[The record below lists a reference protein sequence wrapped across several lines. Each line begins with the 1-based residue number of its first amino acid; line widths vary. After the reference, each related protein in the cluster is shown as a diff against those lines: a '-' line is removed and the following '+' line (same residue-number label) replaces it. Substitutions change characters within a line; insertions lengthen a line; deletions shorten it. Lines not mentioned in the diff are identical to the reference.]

1 MPRPQGLAGATFPYS
16 EFNGFNAVP
25 KAVTLPWLTAAFP
38 FAVVPVAIYNA
49 ATGGSEGR
57 KARRAARQERIRKRQ
72 AAKTARMEQR
82 QAARLSRAEQRQ
94 EARAQRKAVRQQ
106 ARLGKLAE
114 RKQLSEQLENLGA
127 VAEGQKAATAIR
139 EATTNAK
146 MRAYVENQGGEIEEG
161 AEPEEIA
168 EQAQELR
175 EEEIVDTQDALNEN
189 LEEGEEPYSYDEA
202 ENYLFDM
209 YDAESFDG
217 DDVNNYCPKT
227 AAVVMAA
234 AKSARATNKKRKG
247 NKYRGSAITTKSS
260 LSDIAHPAKMMDLN
274 SNSFSDDFDS
284 DYDLNDSDDF
294 DPLTAAAIK
303 AGGKKALKI
312 IAEKRAKQGKKTLGM
327 TPEQLEKAL
336 NPQYAQKDPTSD
348 IGKVIEAGTG
358 AYKTETAKQSADMII
373 VIVVVL
379 IVIGV
384 YIGFY
389 KK

>member
-1 MPRPQGLAGATFPYS
+1 MSRRKINLEKLANLYP
-16 EFNGFNAVP
+16 
-25 KAVTLPWLTAAFP
+25 
-38 FAVVPVAIYNA
+38 PVAIYNA

-114 RKQLSEQLENLGA
+114 RKQLSEQMENLGA
-127 VAEGQKAATAIR
+127 VAEAQKAGGAIR

-168 EQAQELR
+168 AQAEELR
-175 EEEIVDTQDALNEN
+175 EEEIVDTQDALNED

-217 DDVNNYCPKT
+217 DDVNNY
-227 AAVVMAA
+227 
-234 AKSARATNKKRKG
+234 
-247 NKYRGSAITTKSS
+247 
-260 LSDIAHPAKMMDLN
+260 
-274 SNSFSDDFDS
+274 
-284 DYDLNDSDDF
+284 
-294 DPLTAAAIK
+294 DPLTAAAVK
-303 AGGKKALKI
+303 AASKKGLEI
-312 IAEKRAKQGKKTLGM
+312 ISKKRAKQGKKTLGM
-327 TPEQLEKAL
+327 TPEELEKL
-336 NPQYAQKDPTSD
+336 LKPNYAPTKDPTTD
-348 IGKVIEAGTG
+348 IGKIVAEGKK
-358 AYKTETAKQSADMII
+358 AYIDETAETSSDYII
-373 VIVVVL
+373 VIVGVL

-384 YIGFY
+384 YIGLRNRNS
-389 KK
+389 

>member
-1 MPRPQGLAGATFPYS
+1 MSRRKINLEKLANLYP
-16 EFNGFNAVP
+16 
-25 KAVTLPWLTAAFP
+25 
-38 FAVVPVAIYNA
+38 PVAIYNA

-227 AAVVMAA
+227 AAVVMAS
-234 AKSARATNKKRKG
+234 AKSARLSNKKKK
-247 NKYRGSAITTKSS
+247 KYRGSGVITPS
-260 LSDIAHPAKMMDLN
+260 AQMMDLN